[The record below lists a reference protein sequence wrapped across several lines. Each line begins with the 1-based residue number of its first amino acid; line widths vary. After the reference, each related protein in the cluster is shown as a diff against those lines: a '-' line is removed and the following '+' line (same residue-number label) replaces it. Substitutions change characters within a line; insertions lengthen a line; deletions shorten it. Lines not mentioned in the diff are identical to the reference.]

1 MSKRKKINKK
11 KVAAVTIGFVV
22 IISLCFYVT
31 LSIFSMVSPEKEKT
45 SPKKETST
53 NEDRVSFVA
62 VGDNIIHENV
72 FQYAKKQSS
81 TDSYNFK
88 PCYQNVKKY
97 IQNKDLAYINQE
109 TIISG
114 DQNKIQGYPTF
125 NSPESLIDDLEDTG
139 FQLVSTASN
148 HSMDQ
153 GLNGLFY
160 SCQIWR
166 QHSNMLMS
174 GIYDSQGDR
183 DTIRVIEKN
192 NIRFS
197 FLSYTFGVNQYSNYN
212 KISRQLKQYPY
223 ALAQFDE
230 EQITNDITKAKELSD
245 VVIVSAHWGVEGK
258 SEVTDFQKKYAQLF
272 ADLNVDLVIGS
283 HNHLLQP
290 METLE
295 GTNGHETLVIY
306 SLGNFLSTMKDVD
319 NQLEGMVTLDFVRK
333 ENEIVIENVTYIPLI
348 NHFND
353 QIVTIYALKDYN
365 DTLRSQHSILKDQND
380 ILKTFKSNV
389 KKIIPENVEIE
400 M

>member
-1 MSKRKKINKK
+1 MYKTKKINKK
-11 KVAAVTIGFVV
+11 KIAAMIIGFIV
-22 IISLCFYVT
+22 IISLCFYIT
-31 LSIFSMVSPEKEKT
+31 LSIFFMN
-45 SPKKETST
+45 SPKKEKTTIKKETQT
-53 NEDRVSFVA
+53 NNERVSFVA

-72 FQYAKKQSS
+72 FQYAKKQSANGG
-81 TDSYNFK
+81 YNFK

-114 DQNKIQGYPTF
+114 DQNKISGYPAF
-125 NSPESLIDDLEDTG
+125 NSPESLIDDLEDIG

-153 GLNGLFY
+153 GINGLFS

-166 QHSNMLMS
+166 QHPHMLMS
-174 GIYDSQGDR
+174 GIYDSQEDR
-183 DTIRVIEKN
+183 NQIRVIEIN

-197 FLSYTFGVNQYSNYN
+197 FLAYTFGVNQYSNYN
-212 KISRQLKQYPY
+212 KISHQLKQYPY

-230 EQITNDITKAKELSD
+230 EQISNDITKAKELSD

-258 SEVTDFQKKYAQLF
+258 SQVTDFQKKYAQLF
-272 ADLNVDLVIGS
+272 ANLNVDLVIGT

-290 METLE
+290 METLA
-295 GTNGHETLVIY
+295 GTDGHQTLVIY

-333 ENEIVIENVTYIPLI
+333 EKKIIIENVTYIPLI

-365 DTLRSQHSILKDQND
+365 DTLRSQHSILKDQKD
-380 ILKTFKSNV
+380 ILNTFRSNV
-389 KKIIPENVEIE
+389 KIIIPKNIEIE

>member
-1 MSKRKKINKK
+1 M
-11 KVAAVTIGFVV
+11 
-22 IISLCFYVT
+22 
-31 LSIFSMVSPEKEKT
+31 
-45 SPKKETST
+45 
-53 NEDRVSFVA
+53 
-62 VGDNIIHENV
+62 
-72 FQYAKKQSS
+72 
-81 TDSYNFK
+81 
-88 PCYQNVKKY
+88 
-97 IQNKDLAYINQE
+97 
-109 TIISG
+109 
-114 DQNKIQGYPTF
+114 
-125 NSPESLIDDLEDTG
+125 
-139 FQLVSTASN
+139 
-148 HSMDQ
+148 
-153 GLNGLFY
+153 
-160 SCQIWR
+160 
-166 QHSNMLMS
+166 
-174 GIYDSQGDR
+174 
-183 DTIRVIEKN
+183 
-192 NIRFS
+192 
-197 FLSYTFGVNQYSNYN
+197 NQYSNYN

-365 DTLRSQHSILKDQND
+365 DTLRSQHSILKDQKD